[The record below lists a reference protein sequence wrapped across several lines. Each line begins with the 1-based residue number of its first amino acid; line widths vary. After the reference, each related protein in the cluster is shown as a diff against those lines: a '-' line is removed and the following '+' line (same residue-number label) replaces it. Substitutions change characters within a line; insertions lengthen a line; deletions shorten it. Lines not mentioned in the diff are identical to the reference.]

1 MKNVY
6 ICNDTVTGIF
16 SAIYDAWKTRLGE
29 EQLGIAL
36 RGMVEQELF
45 CEYIEVE
52 ESDKKA
58 VAVENLIKCHL
69 GDYAYW
75 NIYHAMLSHDGKKA
89 DAILGMMLEARR
101 IPDST
106 RIMEH
111 LSHLKVQKVFEL
123 SRKVGNEANFYKEI
137 VRFSELQNG
146 ILFAEIEPR
155 SRILTCIGD
164 HFTNRF
170 PLESWMIC
178 DKTHRMYLVHESQ
191 KQWVLVHDG
200 DINLDITKQFSNA
213 ETMYVNLWK
222 GFFESISIKERES
235 YERQRQHMPIH
246 YQKHVT
252 EFLTPKLT
260 P

>member
-29 EQLGIAL
+29 QQLGIAL

-52 ESDKKA
+52 ESEKKA
-58 VAVENLIKCHL
+58 IAVENLIKRHL

-75 NIYHAMLSHDGKKA
+75 NIYHTMLSHERDKGN
-89 DAILGMMLEARR
+89 AILGAMLEAKK
-101 IPDST
+101 ISDSK

-111 LSHLKVQKVFEL
+111 LSHPKVRRVFEIG
-123 SRKVGNEANFYKEI
+123 RKVSNEAHYYIEI
-137 VRFSELQNG
+137 VRFKELRNG
-146 ILFAEIEPR
+146 ILFSEIEPR
-155 SRILTCIGD
+155 NRILTCLGD

-170 PLESWMIC
+170 PLENWMIF
-178 DKTHRMYLVHESQ
+178 DRTHNMFLVHENG
-191 KQWVLVHDG
+191 KQWVLVQDT
-200 DINLDITKQFSNA
+200 DVNFNAIAQVSNEEA
-213 ETMYVNLWK
+213 KYVKLWK

-235 YERQRQHMPIH
+235 YERQRQHMPLH
-246 YQKHVT
+246 YRKYVT
-252 EFLTPKLT
+252 EFQTDMMG
-260 P
+260 

>member
-29 EQLGIAL
+29 QQLGIAL

-52 ESDKKA
+52 ESEKKA
-58 VAVENLIKCHL
+58 IAVENLIKRHL

-75 NIYHAMLSHDGKKA
+75 NIYHTILSHERDKGN
-89 DAILGMMLEARR
+89 AILGAMLEAKK
-101 IPDST
+101 ISDSK

-111 LSHLKVQKVFEL
+111 LSHPKVRRVFEIG
-123 SRKVGNEANFYKEI
+123 RKVSNEAHYYIEI
-137 VRFSELQNG
+137 VRFKELRNG
-146 ILFAEIEPR
+146 ILFSEIEPR
-155 SRILTCIGD
+155 NRILTCLGD

-170 PLESWMIC
+170 PLENWMIF
-178 DKTHRMYLVHESQ
+178 DRTHNMFLVHENG
-191 KQWVLVHDG
+191 KQWVLVQDT
-200 DINLDITKQFSNA
+200 DVNLNTIAQVSNEEA
-213 ETMYVNLWK
+213 KYVKLWK

-235 YERQRQHMPIH
+235 YERQRQHMPLH
-246 YQKHVT
+246 YRKYVT
-252 EFLTPKLT
+252 EFQTDMMG
-260 P
+260 

>member
-16 SAIYDAWKTRLGE
+16 SAIYDAWKTKLGE
-29 EQLGIAL
+29 EQLSIAL

-69 GDYAYW
+69 GEYAYW

-111 LSHLKVQKVFEL
+111 LSHSKVQKVFEL

-146 ILFAEIEPR
+146 ILFSEIEPR

-170 PLESWMIC
+170 PLENWMIC
-178 DKTHRMYLVHESQ
+178 DKTHRMYLVHERQ

-200 DINLDITKQFSNA
+200 DINLEATKQFSNA
-213 ETMYVNLWK
+213 EAMYVNLWK

-246 YQKHVT
+246 YRKHVT
-252 EFLTPKLT
+252 EFLTPELT

>member
-29 EQLGIAL
+29 QQLGIAL

-52 ESDKKA
+52 ESEKKA
-58 VAVENLIKCHL
+58 IAVENLIKRHL

-75 NIYHAMLSHDGKKA
+75 NIYHTMLSHERDKGN
-89 DAILGMMLEARR
+89 AILGAMLEAKK
-101 IPDST
+101 ISDSK

-111 LSHLKVQKVFEL
+111 LSHPKVRRVFEIG
-123 SRKVGNEANFYKEI
+123 RKVSNEAHYYIEI
-137 VRFSELQNG
+137 VRFKELRNG
-146 ILFAEIEPR
+146 ILFSEIEPR
-155 SRILTCIGD
+155 NRILTCLGD

-170 PLESWMIC
+170 PLENWMIF
-178 DKTHRMYLVHESQ
+178 DRTHNMFLVHENG
-191 KQWVLVHDG
+191 KQWVLVQDT
-200 DINLDITKQFSNA
+200 DVNLNTIAQVSNEEA
-213 ETMYVNLWK
+213 KYVKLWK

-235 YERQRQHMPIH
+235 YERQRQHMPLH
-246 YQKHVT
+246 YRKYVT
-252 EFLTPKLT
+252 EFQTDMMG
-260 P
+260 

>member
-16 SAIYDAWKTRLGE
+16 SAIYDAWKTKLGA

-36 RGMVEQELF
+36 RGMVDQELF

-52 ESDKKA
+52 ESEKKA
-58 VAVENLIKCHL
+58 IAVENLIKRHL

-75 NIYHAMLSHDGKKA
+75 NIYHTMLSHERDKGNV
-89 DAILGMMLEARR
+89 ILGTMLEAKN

-111 LSHLKVQKVFEL
+111 LSHPKVRRVFEIG
-123 SRKVGNEANFYKEI
+123 RKVSNEAHYYIEI
-137 VRFSELQNG
+137 VRFKELKNG
-146 ILFAEIEPR
+146 ILFSEIEPR
-155 SRILTCIGD
+155 NRILTCLGD

-170 PLESWMIC
+170 PLENWIIY
-178 DKTHRMYLVHESQ
+178 DKTHKIALVHESG
-191 KQWVLVHDG
+191 KQWVLAEDM
-200 DINLDITKQFSNA
+200 DINLNATNHVSNEEA
-213 ETMYVNLWK
+213 KYVNLWK

-235 YERQRQHMPIH
+235 YERQRQHLPLR
-246 YQKHVT
+246 YRKHVT
-252 EFLTPKLT
+252 EFQD
-260 P
+260 